1 MASFQP
7 HRAKNF
13 HAIDFL
19 CFVFLQASPIENV
32 PGKAERLGAVR
43 AWISP
48 PYYVGSPDSRQ
59 TFHQGIKTVANYSS
73 VRHSSEWEALS
84 VVWSIGPNPH
94 FSLSLPLPISCVSW
108 PAVEINRLHCV
119 CWSLHPSPVGSLM
132 RFLLLLGVEMADDWF
147 SIPLKQTLE
156 ERDRRHLQHKEQLN
170 REQRFLRRKLE
181 QLAQFDLSSQMNK
194 RRGNSLSECS
204 TSTTVSSASSLTSSV
219 SSETGIAA
227 FYGD

>member
-94 FSLSLPLPISCVSW
+94 FSLSSPSRSLVCHGRPWKSIDYIVSADPSSITCGVPNEILVTFRSW
-108 PAVEINRLHCV
+108 DGRWLIFNTSKTDAGRARPA
-119 CWSLHPSPVGSLM
+119 SPAAQGTAESRAAL
-132 RFLLLLGVEMADDWF
+132 FA
-147 SIPLKQTLE
+147 E
-156 ERDRRHLQHKEQLN
+156 E
-170 REQRFLRRKLE
+170 
-181 QLAQFDLSSQMNK
+181 AW
-194 RRGNSLSECS
+194 
-204 TSTTVSSASSLTSSV
+204 
-219 SSETGIAA
+219 AA
-227 FYGD
+227 GPVRPVQPDE